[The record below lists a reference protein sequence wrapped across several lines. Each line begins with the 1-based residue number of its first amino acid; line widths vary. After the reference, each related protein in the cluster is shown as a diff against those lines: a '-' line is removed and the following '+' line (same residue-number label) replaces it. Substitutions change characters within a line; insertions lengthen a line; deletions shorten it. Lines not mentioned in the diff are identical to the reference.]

1 MDQGLTVF
9 HKDESAQLRQKEA
22 AVSKKPRR
30 GPLDINEQFALIKI
44 CEKRAKFKE
53 ITYINTSK
61 FWVEIE
67 VLLEKEIGRR
77 YSHQS
82 CRRRIGELIAQRDAY
97 RDAIKNGI
105 QPPFPPLDS
114 EIRRMLDTWE
124 EMDEFKAQLERE
136 KALGRMVGR
145 DPEVPQRNK
154 LQRVADWVNSLPD
167 PEPPSLITPPSTDS
181 CQSPIK
187 QDDVPALW
195 ARYRKI
201 HDYQALARSN
211 NLRAANNDITSSRQ
225 LMSNVN
231 EQLRSILH
239 DPRAMQTLTG
249 LKRAREDDETTPD
262 RAAPRPRTQLTDSE
276 SMIKPVLKQS
286 PGTSHVLPRIENHNP
301 APQNPMETVFGKFW
315 ESMLP
320 YFKERA
326 SKDGLCITRSES
338 IMHDMFKEVG
348 AAMTR
353 AFMKLEQTS
362 RPPAH
367 NSLT

>member
-1 MDQGLTVF
+1 MDQGLTIF

-22 AVSKKPRR
+22 AVSKKPKR
-30 GPLDINEQFALIKI
+30 GPLDINEQFALIKV
-44 CEKRAKFKE
+44 CEKRAKYKE
-53 ITYINTSK
+53 ISDINTSK
-61 FWVEIE
+61 FWIGIEIA
-67 VLLEKEIGRR
+67 LEREIGRR

-82 CRRRIGELIAQRDAY
+82 CRRRISDLIAQRATE
-97 RDAIKNGI
+97 REAAKNGTRL
-105 QPPFPPLDS
+105 FGLPLDS
-114 EIRRMLDTWE
+114 AICRMLDTWQQ
-124 EMDEFKAQLERE
+124 MDEFKAQLERE
-136 KALGRMVGR
+136 KALSQMVGH

-187 QDDVPALW
+187 QDESAALW
-195 ARYRKI
+195 ARHRKI
-201 HDYQALARSN
+201 EDYRAIARTN
-211 NLRAANNDITSSRQ
+211 HFRAMNNDLVSNRQ
-225 LMSNVN
+225 LLSNIN
-231 EQLRSILH
+231 EQLRSTLH
-239 DPRAMQTLTG
+239 DPRAMQALAG
-249 LKRAREDDETTPD
+249 VKRPREEDETTPD

-286 PGTSHVLPRIENHNP
+286 PGTSHVVPRSESHP
-301 APQNPMETVFGKFW
+301 AQQNPIEIVFGKFW
-315 ESMLP
+315 DSMLP

-326 SKDGLCITRSES
+326 AKDGLCITKSES

-348 AAMTR
+348 AAMAR

-367 NSLT
+367 NSHI